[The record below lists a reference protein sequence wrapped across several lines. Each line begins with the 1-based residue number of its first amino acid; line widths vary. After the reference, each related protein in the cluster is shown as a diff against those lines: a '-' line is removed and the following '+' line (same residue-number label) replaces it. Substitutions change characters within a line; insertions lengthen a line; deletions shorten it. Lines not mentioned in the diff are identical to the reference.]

1 MNLSRLDKFGTRFD
15 HWAEKNRCDAYPTWK
30 ILVMLAN
37 NLGNKMK
44 YEMVE
49 EVFAEMSGTIDA
61 FKGLDYDDIG
71 ELGVQLK
78 GQFTKES
85 VKV

>member
-1 MNLSRLDKFGTRFD
+1 
-15 HWAEKNRCDAYPTWK
+15 
-30 ILVMLAN
+30 MLAN

-44 YEMVE
+44 YEMAE

-61 FKGLDYDDIG
+61 FRGLNYDDIG

-78 GQFTKES
+78 GQSTKES